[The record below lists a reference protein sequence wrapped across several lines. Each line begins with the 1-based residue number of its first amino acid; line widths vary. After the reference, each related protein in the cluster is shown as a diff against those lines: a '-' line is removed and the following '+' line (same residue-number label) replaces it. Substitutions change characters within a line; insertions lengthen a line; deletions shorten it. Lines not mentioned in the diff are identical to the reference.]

1 MFRATVLIDLY
12 EEGILSEVTGSAGG
26 PFEVYEEQV
35 HADDTVTFRIDARE
49 HRDAF
54 YERMRAAAEVE
65 AVSKVDDA
73 HLLIRKRA
81 MGALPIIRENH
92 GKLQGVDRVYG
103 TKRVLDVMVFR
114 LVDLRNTMEELQA
127 LGDVSLGKLVPIG
140 EPSSRLTE
148 RQQTVMHLALDR
160 GYFEWP
166 RSVEARELAEEL
178 DVAHSTFLE
187 HLRKAERKLLEGAFA
202 DESTTATPREREFLL
217 SSG

>member
-1 MFRATVLIDLY
+1 MYRATVLIDLD
-12 EEGILSEVTGSAGG
+12 EEGILSEVTGSAEG

-35 HADDTVTFRIDARE
+35 HADETVTFRLDARE

-54 YERMRAAAEVE
+54 YERLRTSEQVVEV
-65 AVSKVDDA
+65 SRVDDA

-127 LGDVSLGKLVPIG
+127 VGDASLGKLAPIA
-140 EPSSRLTE
+140 EPASRLTE
-148 RQQTVMHLALDR
+148 RQQTVMHLALER

-166 RSVEARELAEEL
+166 RSVEARELAAEL

-202 DESTTATPREREFLL
+202 EESTTATPREREFLL
-217 SSG
+217 SSR